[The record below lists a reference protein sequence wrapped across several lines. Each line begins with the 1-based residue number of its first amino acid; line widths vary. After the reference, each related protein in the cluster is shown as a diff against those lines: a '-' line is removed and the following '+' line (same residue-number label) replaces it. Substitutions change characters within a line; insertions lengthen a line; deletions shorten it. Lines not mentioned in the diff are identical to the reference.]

1 MQTVITILVGFLIL
15 LVHWQLQI
23 QVFSNKN
30 ERNILN
36 SGKVIQPN
44 ANGIRCKEKLK
55 KIWII
60 NKELVGKKQ
69 GKTKKRKGALQ
80 PWSVGKN

>member
-55 KIWII
+55 KI
-60 NKELVGKKQ
+60 
-69 GKTKKRKGALQ
+69 
-80 PWSVGKN
+80 